1 VPQVSSKYVEV
12 VKGKINIETENEI
25 NSLPNTNI
33 KVEAF
38 RG

>member
-1 VPQVSSKYVEV
+1 VPQVASKYKEV
-12 VKGKINIETENEI
+12 VKGKINIETENEV
-25 NSLPNTNI
+25 NSLPNKNI